1 MKTRGALEAA
11 TRSDDPREHRGTY
24 ALLRRE
30 AGADTT
36 ALGRCRVAS
45 DLLRP
50 GLRLVFCGYNPS
62 LTSGRSGHHY
72 AHPGNRFWRVL
83 HVAGITGRL
92 YGPEEDEELLDAC
105 GIGFTN
111 LCPRPTCRADE
122 LTREEIR
129 AGAEE
134 LRAKLERLRPRA
146 VAYTGIG
153 VYRWFRST
161 QKVGWGLQDD
171 PAVPGVVDVVVPSP
185 SGLNR
190 MRFEELVVHY
200 SQLTPFLA

>member
-1 MKTRGALEAA
+1 VAL
-11 TRSDDPREHRGTY
+11 
-24 ALLRRE
+24 
-30 AGADTT
+30 
-36 ALGRCRVAS
+36 

-50 GLRLVFCGYNPS
+50 RLELVFCGYNPS
-62 LTSGRSGHHY
+62 LTSGLSGHHY

-83 HVAGITGRL
+83 FASGITERL
-92 YGPEEDEELLDAC
+92 YRPEEDERLLDL

-111 LCPRPTCRADE
+111 LASRPTRRADE
-122 LTREEIR
+122 LTREEIQ

-134 LRAKLERLRPRA
+134 LRAKLERFKPRA

-161 QKVGWGLQDD
+161 SKVGWGLQDD
-171 PAVPGVVDVVVPSP
+171 PAVPEVTDVVVPSP

-190 MRFEELVVHY
+190 MGFEELVDHY
-200 SQLTPFLA
+200 RALVPLLSQERRAPKPP